1 MMIRNLE
8 KFETND
14 KTELYFDRAYP
25 DRMKSIIGD
34 MVEKYSDNKEM
45 SDSED
50 AGRYLF
56 TPDAPPD
63 LSIREPYMDRL
74 RLDRGQYIGVNTTK
88 LYLNQSH
95 NWSKTKISPKAKISE
110 IIIETPNIPSNFFE
124 IPLNPEWIK
133 IKFLKLNDFTVFQN
147 IKSNSYAF
155 DKCKFNGNL
164 LDQIKEYNPDLKK
177 LQITAC
183 QIKDLNLSK
192 LGDIDEL
199 QLIYT
204 LDPEDLS
211 KALEGVNAKKLV
223 LSGDLVSDPE
233 NKKLINSLKGKGVKV
248 QIVGPVI

>member
-1 MMIRNLE
+1 
-8 KFETND
+8 
-14 KTELYFDRAYP
+14 
-25 DRMKSIIGD
+25 
-34 MVEKYSDNKEM
+34 
-45 SDSED
+45 
-50 AGRYLF
+50 
-56 TPDAPPD
+56 
-63 LSIREPYMDRL
+63 MDQL
-74 RLDRGQYIGVNTTK
+74 GLDRGQYIGVNTTK

-95 NWSKTKISPKAKISE
+95 NWSRTKISPKAKISE

-124 IPLNPEWIK
+124 IPLTPEWIK
-133 IKFLKLNDFTVFQN
+133 IKFLKLNDFSVFKN
-147 IKSNSYAF
+147 IKTNSYAF

-164 LDQIKEYNPDLKK
+164 LDQIKEYNPNLKK

-204 LDPEDLS
+204 LDPDDLT
-211 KALEGVNAKKLV
+211 KALEGVNIKKLV

-233 NKKLINSLKGKGVKV
+233 NKKLINSLKGKGVKI

>member
-1 MMIRNLE
+1 MESFDSTE
-8 KFETND
+8 KEPKVF
-14 KTELYFDRAYP
+14 FDRAYP
-25 DRMKSIIGD
+25 DRMKDVMGKII
-34 MVEKYSDNKEM
+34 EKYSDNKETAKG
-45 SDSED
+45 DV
-50 AGRYLF
+50 GRYLF
-56 TPDAPPD
+56 TPDVPSD
-63 LSIREPYMDRL
+63 IRVSEPYMDRL
-74 RLDRGQYIGVNTTK
+74 GLDRGQYIGVNTTK
-88 LYLNQSH
+88 LYLSQSH
-95 NWSKTKISPKAKISE
+95 NWSRTKISPKAKSSE

-124 IPLNPEWIK
+124 IPLNPDWIK
-133 IKFLKLNDFTVFQN
+133 IKFLKLNDFSVFEN
-147 IKSNSYAF
+147 IKTSSYAF

-164 LDQIKEYNPDLKK
+164 LDEIKSYNPDLKK

-223 LSGDLVSDPE
+223 LSGDLVSNPE
-233 NKKLINSLKGKGVKV
+233 SKKFINSLKGKGVKI